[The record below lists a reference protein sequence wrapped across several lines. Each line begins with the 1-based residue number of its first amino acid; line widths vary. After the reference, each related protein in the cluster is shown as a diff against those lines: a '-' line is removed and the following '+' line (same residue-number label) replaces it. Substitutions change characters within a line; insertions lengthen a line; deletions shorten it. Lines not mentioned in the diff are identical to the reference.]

1 MRFTVDGEPKGKAR
15 ARTVRN
21 GDKVHSFTPKST
33 VEYEQLVKVSYLST
47 ENRGIWFNNEP
58 LSINIIAYFQP
69 PKRFTKS
76 DREKVAKGV
85 IFPVKKPDADNIA
98 KIICD
103 ALNGVAYRDDAQ
115 IVDCHITKRYGE
127 PRVEVM
133 IKEYCG

>member
-15 ARTVRN
+15 ARTVQN
-21 GDKVHSFTPKST
+21 GENINRFTKKTKAENEKQIKVN
-33 VEYEQLVKVSYLST
+33 YLST
-47 ENRGIWFNNEP
+47 ENRGIWFDNEP

-69 PKRFTKS
+69 PKRFTKA

-85 IFPVKKPDADNIA
+85 ILPVKKPDADNIA

-115 IVDCHITKRYGE
+115 IVDCHVTKRYGD
-127 PRVEVM
+127 PWVEVM
-133 IKEYCG
+133 IMEYCG

>member
-33 VEYEQLVKVSYLST
+33 AEYEKLVKVSYLST
-47 ENRGIWFNNEP
+47 ESRGIWFDNEP

-69 PKRFTKS
+69 PKRFTKA